1 MVRRMM
7 EKRERT
13 GGIVILDFGSRHAQ
27 LIAREVRELEV
38 YSRILPWD
46 APVERVLQS
55 EPKGI
60 ILSERPRAAEVSE
73 VLSRF
78 RESLPVLEIRSGER
92 PVVHVP
98 GGGRTMEQLEAC
110 GQDDKDD
117 MPKEKESVRAAEIG
131 RAHV

>member
-38 YSRILPWD
+38 YSRILPWN

-92 PVVHVP
+92 PVVHV
-98 GGGRTMEQLEAC
+98 Q
-110 GQDDKDD
+110 
-117 MPKEKESVRAAEIG
+117 IG